1 MDLTI
6 KGGMGG
12 KETIV
17 EILAIDPEACVIVS
31 SGYSNDPIMSHP
43 EEYGFKKVL
52 MKPFTIQELSAKVS
66 SVMDR
71 KAE

>member
-1 MDLTI
+1 MAYP
-6 KGGMGG
+6 
-12 KETIV
+12 KEF
-17 EILAIDPEACVIVS
+17 
-31 SGYSNDPIMSHP
+31 
-43 EEYGFKKVL
+43 GFKGVL